1 MEVILIENIEK
12 LGKIGDVVKVKDGYA
27 RNYLIPKKKVLRANK
42 ENLKVF
48 EEKKS
53 IIESEEKKR
62 KEKSEEIAKKIK
74 DLEIIIIRNA
84 AENGQLYGS
93 VTSKD
98 IVKEIVLLNK
108 IELLNEQIN
117 LKKTLKSIGV
127 YEVEIS
133 VYTDLKIKILV
144 SVAKTKELGLKQI
157 KEFKNPKKIKKIQ
170 KKEDMANKK
179 NETEDNTELNT
190 KDLISEIEKKEEIKP
205 KKEINKIPT
214 KKKEKTKLKMIS
226 STKPYSRSDRLS
238 DQIHHIVANIFIKE
252 YPVTYCDLL
261 TVTKVEVT
269 RNLRLAKIYLRNQ

>member
-12 LGKIGDVVKVKDGYA
+12 LGKVGDVVKVKDGYA

-48 EEKKS
+48 DEKKS
-53 IIESEEKKR
+53 VIEAEEKKR

-74 DLEIIIIRNA
+74 NLEIIIIRNA

-98 IVKEIVLLNK
+98 IVKEILLLNK

-144 SVAKTKELGLKQI
+144 VVAKTKELGLKQI
-157 KEFKNPKKIKKIQ
+157 KEFKSPKKIKKIQ
-170 KKEDMANKK
+170 KKEDVDNKK
-179 NETEDNTELNT
+179 NETEEKTELNT
-190 KDLISEIEKKEEIKP
+190 KDLINEIEKKEEITIKSS
-205 KKEINKIPT
+205 KIKEKTPIT
-214 KKKEKTKLKMIS
+214 KKKKNKK
-226 STKPYSRSDRLS
+226 
-238 DQIHHIVANIFIKE
+238 
-252 YPVTYCDLL
+252 
-261 TVTKVEVT
+261 
-269 RNLRLAKIYLRNQ
+269 

>member
-12 LGKIGDVVKVKDGYA
+12 LGKVGDVVKVKDGYA

-48 EEKKS
+48 DEKKS
-53 IIESEEKKR
+53 VIDAEEKKR

-74 DLEIIIIRNA
+74 NLEIIIIRNA

-98 IVKEIVLLNK
+98 IVKEILLLNK

-117 LKKTLKSIGV
+117 LKKTLKSIGE

-144 SVAKTKELGLKQI
+144 VVAKTKELGLKQI
-157 KEFKNPKKIKKIQ
+157 KEFKSPKKIKKIK
-170 KKEDMANKK
+170 KKEDVDNKK
-179 NETEDNTELNT
+179 NETEEKTELNT
-190 KDLISEIEKKEEIKP
+190 KDLISEIEKKEEITIKSSKTKEKKP
-205 KKEINKIPT
+205 IT
-214 KKKEKTKLKMIS
+214 KKKKKK
-226 STKPYSRSDRLS
+226 K
-238 DQIHHIVANIFIKE
+238 
-252 YPVTYCDLL
+252 
-261 TVTKVEVT
+261 
-269 RNLRLAKIYLRNQ
+269 

>member
-12 LGKIGDVVKVKDGYA
+12 LGKVGDVVKVKDGYA

-53 IIESEEKKR
+53 VIEAEEKKR
-62 KEKSEEIAKKIK
+62 KIKSEEIAKKIK
-74 DLEIIIIRNA
+74 DLEVIIIRNA
-84 AENGQLYGS
+84 AENDQLYGS

-117 LKKTLKSIGV
+117 LKETLKSIGV

-190 KDLISEIEKKEEIKP
+190 KDLISEMEKKK
-205 KKEINKIPT
+205 
-214 KKKEKTKLKMIS
+214 
-226 STKPYSRSDRLS
+226 
-238 DQIHHIVANIFIKE
+238 
-252 YPVTYCDLL
+252 
-261 TVTKVEVT
+261 
-269 RNLRLAKIYLRNQ
+269 

>member
-12 LGKIGDVVKVKDGYA
+12 LGKVGDVVKVKDGYA

-48 EEKKS
+48 DEKKS
-53 IIESEEKKR
+53 VIEAEEKKR

-74 DLEIIIIRNA
+74 NLEIIIIRNA

-98 IVKEIVLLNK
+98 IVKEILLLNK

-127 YEVEIS
+127 HEVEIS

-144 SVAKTKELGLKQI
+144 IVAKTKELGLEQI
-157 KEFKNPKKIKKIQ
+157 KEFKSPKKIKKIQ
-170 KKEDMANKK
+170 KKEDVDNKK
-179 NETEDNTELNT
+179 NETEEKTELNT
-190 KDLISEIEKKEEIKP
+190 KDLISEIEKKEEITIKSSKTKEKKP
-205 KKEINKIPT
+205 IT
-214 KKKEKTKLKMIS
+214 KKKKNKK
-226 STKPYSRSDRLS
+226 
-238 DQIHHIVANIFIKE
+238 
-252 YPVTYCDLL
+252 
-261 TVTKVEVT
+261 
-269 RNLRLAKIYLRNQ
+269 

>member
-12 LGKIGDVVKVKDGYA
+12 LGKVGDVVKVKDGYA

-48 EEKKS
+48 DEKKS
-53 IIESEEKKR
+53 VIEAEEKKR

-74 DLEIIIIRNA
+74 NLEIIIIRNA

-98 IVKEIVLLNK
+98 IVKEILLLNK

-144 SVAKTKELGLKQI
+144 VVAKTKELGLKQI
-157 KEFKNPKKIKKIQ
+157 KEFKSPKKIKKIQ
-170 KKEDMANKK
+170 KKEDVDNKK
-179 NETEDNTELNT
+179 NETEEKTELNT
-190 KDLISEIEKKEEIKP
+190 KDLISEIEKKEEITIKSSKTKEKKP
-205 KKEINKIPT
+205 II
-214 KKKEKTKLKMIS
+214 KKKKNKK
-226 STKPYSRSDRLS
+226 
-238 DQIHHIVANIFIKE
+238 
-252 YPVTYCDLL
+252 
-261 TVTKVEVT
+261 
-269 RNLRLAKIYLRNQ
+269 

>member
-12 LGKIGDVVKVKDGYA
+12 LGKVGDVVKVKDGYA

-42 ENLKVF
+42 ESLKVF
-48 EEKKS
+48 DEKKS
-53 IIESEEKKR
+53 IIEAEEKKR
-62 KEKSEEIAKKIK
+62 KKKSEEVAKKIK

-98 IVKEIVLLNK
+98 IVKEILLLNK

-144 SVAKTKELGLKQI
+144 VVAKTKELGLKQI
-157 KEFKNPKKIKKIQ
+157 KEFKSPKKIKKIQ
-170 KKEDMANKK
+170 KKEDVDNKK
-179 NETEDNTELNT
+179 NETEEKTELNT
-190 KDLISEIEKKEEIKP
+190 KDLISEIEKKEEITIKSS
-205 KKEINKIPT
+205 KT
-214 KKKEKTKLKMIS
+214 KKKKNKK
-226 STKPYSRSDRLS
+226 
-238 DQIHHIVANIFIKE
+238 
-252 YPVTYCDLL
+252 
-261 TVTKVEVT
+261 
-269 RNLRLAKIYLRNQ
+269 

>member
-12 LGKIGDVVKVKDGYA
+12 LGKVGDVVKVKDGYA

-48 EEKKS
+48 DEKKS
-53 IIESEEKKR
+53 VIEAEEKKR

-74 DLEIIIIRNA
+74 NLEIIIIRNA

-98 IVKEIVLLNK
+98 IVKEILLLNK

-144 SVAKTKELGLKQI
+144 VVAKTKELGLKQI
-157 KEFKNPKKIKKIQ
+157 KEFKSPKKIKKIQ
-170 KKEDMANKK
+170 KKEAVDNKK
-179 NETEDNTELNT
+179 NETEEKTELNT
-190 KDLISEIEKKEEIKP
+190 KDLISEIEKKEEITIKSSKTKEKKP
-205 KKEINKIPT
+205 IT
-214 KKKEKTKLKMIS
+214 KKKKNKK
-226 STKPYSRSDRLS
+226 
-238 DQIHHIVANIFIKE
+238 
-252 YPVTYCDLL
+252 
-261 TVTKVEVT
+261 
-269 RNLRLAKIYLRNQ
+269 

>member
-12 LGKIGDVVKVKDGYA
+12 LGKVGDVVKVKDGYA

-48 EEKKS
+48 DEKKS
-53 IIESEEKKR
+53 VIEAEEKKR

-74 DLEIIIIRNA
+74 NLEIIIIRNA

-98 IVKEIVLLNK
+98 IVKEILLLNK

-144 SVAKTKELGLKQI
+144 IVAKTKELGLKQI
-157 KEFKNPKKIKKIQ
+157 KEFKSPKKIKKIQ
-170 KKEDMANKK
+170 KKEDVDNKK
-179 NETEDNTELNT
+179 NETEEKTELNT
-190 KDLISEIEKKEEIKP
+190 KDLISEIEKKEEIAIKSSKTKEKKP
-205 KKEINKIPT
+205 II
-214 KKKEKTKLKMIS
+214 KKKKNKK
-226 STKPYSRSDRLS
+226 
-238 DQIHHIVANIFIKE
+238 
-252 YPVTYCDLL
+252 
-261 TVTKVEVT
+261 
-269 RNLRLAKIYLRNQ
+269 

>member
-12 LGKIGDVVKVKDGYA
+12 LGKVGDVVKVKDGYA

-48 EEKKS
+48 DEKKS
-53 IIESEEKKR
+53 VIEAEEKKR

-74 DLEIIIIRNA
+74 NLEIIIIRNA

-98 IVKEIVLLNK
+98 IVKEILLLNK

-144 SVAKTKELGLKQI
+144 VVAKTKELGLKQI
-157 KEFKNPKKIKKIQ
+157 KEFKSPKKIKKIQ
-170 KKEDMANKK
+170 KKEDVDNKK
-179 NETEDNTELNT
+179 NETEEKTELNT
-190 KDLISEIEKKEEIKP
+190 KDLINEIEKK
-205 KKEINKIPT
+205 KEITIKSSKTKEKKPII
-214 KKKEKTKLKMIS
+214 KKKKNKK
-226 STKPYSRSDRLS
+226 
-238 DQIHHIVANIFIKE
+238 
-252 YPVTYCDLL
+252 
-261 TVTKVEVT
+261 
-269 RNLRLAKIYLRNQ
+269 

>member
-12 LGKIGDVVKVKDGYA
+12 LGKVGDVVKVKDGYA

-48 EEKKS
+48 DEKKS
-53 IIESEEKKR
+53 VIEAEEKKR

-74 DLEIIIIRNA
+74 NLEIIIIRNA

-98 IVKEIVLLNK
+98 IVKEILLLNK

-144 SVAKTKELGLKQI
+144 IVAKTKELGLEQI
-157 KEFKNPKKIKKIQ
+157 KEFKSPKKIKKIQ
-170 KKEDMANKK
+170 KKEDVDNKK
-179 NETEDNTELNT
+179 NETEEKTELNT
-190 KDLISEIEKKEEIKP
+190 KDLISEIEKKEEITIKSS
-205 KKEINKIPT
+205 KIKEKTPIT
-214 KKKEKTKLKMIS
+214 KKKKNKK
-226 STKPYSRSDRLS
+226 
-238 DQIHHIVANIFIKE
+238 
-252 YPVTYCDLL
+252 
-261 TVTKVEVT
+261 
-269 RNLRLAKIYLRNQ
+269 

>member
-12 LGKIGDVVKVKDGYA
+12 LGKVGDVVKVKDGYA

-48 EEKKS
+48 DEKKS
-53 IIESEEKKR
+53 VIEAEEKKR

-74 DLEIIIIRNA
+74 NLEIIIIRNA

-98 IVKEIVLLNK
+98 IVKEILLLNK

-144 SVAKTKELGLKQI
+144 VVAKTKELGLKQI
-157 KEFKNPKKIKKIQ
+157 KEFKSPKKIKKIQ
-170 KKEDMANKK
+170 KKEDVDNKK
-179 NETEDNTELNT
+179 NETEEKTELNT
-190 KDLISEIEKKEEIKP
+190 KDLISEIEKKEEITIKSSKTKEKKP
-205 KKEINKIPT
+205 IT
-214 KKKEKTKLKMIS
+214 KKKKKK
-226 STKPYSRSDRLS
+226 K
-238 DQIHHIVANIFIKE
+238 
-252 YPVTYCDLL
+252 
-261 TVTKVEVT
+261 
-269 RNLRLAKIYLRNQ
+269 

>member
-12 LGKIGDVVKVKDGYA
+12 LGKVGDVVKVKDGYA

-48 EEKKS
+48 DEKKS
-53 IIESEEKKR
+53 VIEAEEKKR

-74 DLEIIIIRNA
+74 NLEIIIIRNA

-98 IVKEIVLLNK
+98 IVKEILLLNK

-144 SVAKTKELGLKQI
+144 IVAKTKELGLKQI
-157 KEFKNPKKIKKIQ
+157 KEFKSPKKIKKIQ
-170 KKEDMANKK
+170 KKEDVDNKK
-179 NETEDNTELNT
+179 NKTEEKTELNT
-190 KDLISEIEKKEEIKP
+190 KDLISEIEKKEEITIKSS
-205 KKEINKIPT
+205 KIKEKTPIT
-214 KKKEKTKLKMIS
+214 KKKKNKK
-226 STKPYSRSDRLS
+226 
-238 DQIHHIVANIFIKE
+238 
-252 YPVTYCDLL
+252 
-261 TVTKVEVT
+261 
-269 RNLRLAKIYLRNQ
+269 

>member
-12 LGKIGDVVKVKDGYA
+12 LGKVGDVVKVKDGYA

-48 EEKKS
+48 DEKKS
-53 IIESEEKKR
+53 VIEAEEKKR

-74 DLEIIIIRNA
+74 NLEIIIIRNA

-98 IVKEIVLLNK
+98 IVKEILLLNK

-127 YEVEIS
+127 HEVEIS

-144 SVAKTKELGLKQI
+144 IVAKTKELGLKQI
-157 KEFKNPKKIKKIQ
+157 KEFKSPKKIKKIQ
-170 KKEDMANKK
+170 KKEDVDNKK
-179 NETEDNTELNT
+179 NETEEKTELNT
-190 KDLISEIEKKEEIKP
+190 KDLISEIEKKEEITIKSSKTKEKKP
-205 KKEINKIPT
+205 IT
-214 KKKEKTKLKMIS
+214 KKKKNKK
-226 STKPYSRSDRLS
+226 
-238 DQIHHIVANIFIKE
+238 
-252 YPVTYCDLL
+252 
-261 TVTKVEVT
+261 
-269 RNLRLAKIYLRNQ
+269 

>member
-12 LGKIGDVVKVKDGYA
+12 LGKVGDVVKVKDGYA

-48 EEKKS
+48 DEKKS
-53 IIESEEKKR
+53 VIEAEEKKR

-98 IVKEIVLLNK
+98 IVKEILLLNK

-144 SVAKTKELGLKQI
+144 VVAKTKELGLKQI
-157 KEFKNPKKIKKIQ
+157 KEFKSPKKIKKIQ
-170 KKEDMANKK
+170 KKEDVDNKK
-179 NETEDNTELNT
+179 NETEEKNELNT
-190 KDLISEIEKKEEIKP
+190 KDLISEIEKKEEITIKSSKTKEKKP
-205 KKEINKIPT
+205 II
-214 KKKEKTKLKMIS
+214 KKKKNKK
-226 STKPYSRSDRLS
+226 
-238 DQIHHIVANIFIKE
+238 
-252 YPVTYCDLL
+252 
-261 TVTKVEVT
+261 
-269 RNLRLAKIYLRNQ
+269 